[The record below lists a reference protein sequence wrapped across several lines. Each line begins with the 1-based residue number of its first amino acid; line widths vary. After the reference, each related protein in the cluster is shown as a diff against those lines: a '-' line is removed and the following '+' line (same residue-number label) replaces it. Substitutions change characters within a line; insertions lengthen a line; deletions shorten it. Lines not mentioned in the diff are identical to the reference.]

1 MLKQCILLMLFTTII
16 NICFAQN
23 NKPYKCGWID
33 KDTAQLNKTYNSN
46 LKYWDVQKGETVAS
60 VGAQNGNLEV
70 RLSLF
75 IDSINWTLQDIDS
88 SCLNQQEFEKVLNYY
103 EKIGGK
109 KINSQFKLLL
119 GSTTN
124 TNLLSNTYDRILL
137 INVYHELTKKQEIL
151 TQINTALKPQGSL
164 VIMERMG
171 NKKGKKRL
179 DCNHIM
185 PYEPPFLEEL
195 KQLHF
200 ELKSKT
206 MEKNISYY
214 IFRKIN

>member
-1 MLKQCILLMLFTTII
+1 MLKQCILVMLFTTII

-88 SCLNQQEFEKVLNYY
+88 YCLNQQEFEKVLNYY

-164 VIMERMG
+164 VIM
-171 NKKGKKRL
+171 
-179 DCNHIM
+179 
-185 PYEPPFLEEL
+185 
-195 KQLHF
+195 
-200 ELKSKT
+200 
-206 MEKNISYY
+206 
-214 IFRKIN
+214 